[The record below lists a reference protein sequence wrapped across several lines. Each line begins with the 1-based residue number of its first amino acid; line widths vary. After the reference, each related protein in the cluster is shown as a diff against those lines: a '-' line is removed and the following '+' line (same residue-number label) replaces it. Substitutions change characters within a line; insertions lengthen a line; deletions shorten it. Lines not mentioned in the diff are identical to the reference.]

1 MNYEERINFLYIWGS
16 RNFRIMKKQI
26 AIVLFSSVLF
36 ACGDDVKKT
45 EPIVEAVEVSEET
58 TERVEKAQLVFQTVP
73 SPLETASIFQNAGA
87 NYNADLLNPI
97 ENVDNYATNNKK
109 ALNFGVYGADL
120 SYANIF
126 EQTQETMFYMNCS
139 KKLAD
144 ALGVTSAFD
153 AATMERLE
161 ENMNNRDSLIIIIN
175 DAFWIADAFLKENG
189 QDNLSALIIV
199 GGWVEGLYIG
209 TKTLDHENPDEALM
223 TKIADQKFSLD
234 NLVELLSTYDSE
246 EVKNIAQKLNALK
259 TVYDKISETEG
270 ETTVKNNN
278 GVTTIGG
285 GSSLSFEKGTIIEIA
300 NEIEKI
306 RNEIIQ

>member
-1 MNYEERINFLYIWGS
+1 
-16 RNFRIMKKQI
+16 
-26 AIVLFSSVLF
+26 
-36 ACGDDVKKT
+36 
-45 EPIVEAVEVSEET
+45 
-58 TERVEKAQLVFQTVP
+58 
-73 SPLETASIFQNAGA
+73 
-87 NYNADLLNPI
+87 
-97 ENVDNYATNNKK
+97 
-109 ALNFGVYGADL
+109 
-120 SYANIF
+120 
-126 EQTQETMFYMNCS
+126 
-139 KKLAD
+139 
-144 ALGVTSAFD
+144 
-153 AATMERLE
+153 
-161 ENMNNRDSLIIIIN
+161 
-175 DAFWIADAFLKENG
+175 
-189 QDNLSALIIV
+189 
-199 GGWVEGLYIG
+199 
-209 TKTLDHENPDEALM
+209 M